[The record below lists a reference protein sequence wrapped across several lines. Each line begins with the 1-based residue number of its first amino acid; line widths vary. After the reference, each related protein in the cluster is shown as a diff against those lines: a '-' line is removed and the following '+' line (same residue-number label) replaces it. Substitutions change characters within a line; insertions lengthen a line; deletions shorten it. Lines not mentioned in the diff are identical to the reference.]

1 MQLRPG
7 HRLLVDRQL
16 VAQGE
21 VLKSE
26 LTVAAAEEREETK
39 QVEEE
44 GDHRAEILSGSEPT
58 DQLLGCRIDFWR
70 RTGTR
75 PPGNA
80 MISRL
85 GTRHEMPS

>member
-1 MQLRPG
+1 
-7 HRLLVDRQL
+7 

-26 LTVAAAEEREETK
+26 LTVAAAKEREETK

-70 RTGTR
+70 RTG
-75 PPGNA
+75 GGV
-80 MISRL
+80 L
-85 GTRHEMPS
+85 GEHPVHAARTPMPF